1 MDQHWEDKYK
11 KLTEE
16 REKIMQKMMDPLI
29 VKNQEEFTTISQ
41 RLKEIDKYYPL
52 LKEWEKIEKHLEED
66 QYIIETEID
75 DELINEAQQDLDK
88 NQARINEIKRTVDD
102 LENEKNKI
110 QDEIKDIVLEIRAG
124 TGGDEAA
131 LFAGNLL
138 RMYTRF
144 AERRGWKVSIID
156 QNQTDG
162 EGYKEVIIEIEGK
175 EVYKTLKNEA
185 GVHRVQRVPET
196 EKNGRVHTSTAT
208 VAILPKP
215 KLDQVTIKPDE
226 VIVEF
231 YRAAGHGGQNIQKV
245 ETAVRLKHKPT
256 GIIVQ
261 CQTERFQHQN
271 RDRAME
277 ILQAKIWEYEKEKK
291 VGDEGKSRKNQVG
304 GAKRCEKIR
313 TYNFPQDRL
322 TDHRIGQS
330 WHNLE
335 AIMEG
340 EIDDILFETQNA
352 DQFVEGIDDESDE

>member
-1 MDQHWEDKYK
+1 ME
-11 KLTEE
+11 
-16 REKIMQKMMDPLI
+16 KMMDPLI

-52 LKEWEKIEKHLEED
+52 LKEWERIEKHLEED

-75 DELINEAQQDLDK
+75 DDLINEAQKDLDK
-88 NQARINEIKRTVDD
+88 NQQKINEIKRNLDFID
-102 LENEKNKI
+102 NEKNRI

-131 LFAGNLL
+131 LFAGDLL
-138 RMYTRF
+138 RMYSRF
-144 AERRGWKVSIID
+144 AEKRGWTVSIID
-156 QNQTDG
+156 ENQTDG
-162 EGYKEVIIEIEGK
+162 EGYKEVIVEIEGK
-175 EVYKTLKNEA
+175 EVYKILKNEA
-185 GVHRVQRVPET
+185 GVHRVQRVPTT

-226 VIVEF
+226 VLVEF

-277 ILQAKIWEYEKEKK
+277 ILQAKIWEYEKEKA

-304 GAKRCEKIR
+304 TAKRCEKIR

-340 EIDDILFETQNA
+340 EIGDILFETQNA
-352 DQFVEGIDDESDE
+352 NEFVGDIDDESDE

>member
-1 MDQHWEDKYK
+1 MEQHWEDKCK
-11 KLTEE
+11 KLSEE
-16 REKIMQKMMDPLI
+16 RSQIMQKLSDPLI
-29 VKNQEEFTTISQ
+29 VKNREEYASVTQ
-41 RLKEIDKYYPL
+41 RLKEIDRYYPL
-52 LKEWEKIEKHLEED
+52 LQEYETLDKHIEED
-66 QYIIETEID
+66 QYIIETEIEE
-75 DELINEAQQDLDK
+75 ELINEAQKDLDK
-88 NQARINEIKRTVDD
+88 IQTRINEIRRLMEDM
-102 LENEKNKI
+102 ENEKFRA
-110 QDEIKDIVLEIRAG
+110 QDEIKNVILEIRAG

-131 LFAGNLL
+131 LFAGDLF

-144 AERRGWKVSIID
+144 AEKRGWKVAIVDS
-156 QNQTDG
+156 NETDG
-162 EGYKEVIIEIEGK
+162 EGYKEVVAEIEGK
-175 EVYKTLKNEA
+175 ESYKTLKNEA
-185 GVHRVQRVPET
+185 GVHRVQRVPTT

-215 KLDQVTIKPDE
+215 TLDQVTIKPDE
-226 VIVEF
+226 VLVEF

-277 ILQAKIWEYEKEKK
+277 ILQAKIWEFEKEKSF
-291 VGDEGKSRKNQVG
+291 GNQDESRRNQVG

-335 AIMEG
+335 SIMEG
-340 EIDDILFETQNA
+340 EIGDILFETQNA
-352 DQFVEGIDDESDE
+352 DSFNPDIDDESDE